1 MKKTRLFIKI
11 SLLSLFIVSLAAC
24 SKHPGYKKTD
34 AGLYYKMIVKNET
47 APKPELGD
55 VITIGMVY
63 KTSTDSV
70 LFNSYTDPR
79 TMGQPLRLPL
89 EKPIYKGDF
98 SEGIAMMHIGDS
110 ASFITSADSFFF
122 KYAQIPQLPP
132 FIKAGSDL
140 TFTIKLISIMKKADF
155 EKQQQEMMAQQMKM
169 IEKFKIEEPEKIKKY
184 LDSNKIKVKPTAS
197 GLYYMETKKGTGANP
212 VKGDTVAVHYTG
224 TLVDG
229 TTFDSSIGRPEGPLK
244 FPIGVGYVIPG
255 WEEGIGLMKKGGK
268 AKLLIPSSL
277 GYADKGA
284 GQVIPPYTPLVFE
297 VELVDIIKPVV
308 K

>member
-1 MKKTRLFIKI
+1 MKKTRLLIKI
-11 SLLSLFIVSLAAC
+11 SLLSLFIISLASC
-24 SKHPGYKKTD
+24 SKYPGYKKTD
-34 AGLYYKMIVKNET
+34 SGLYYKIITKNEN
-47 APKPELGD
+47 APKPEIGD

-79 TMGQPLRLPL
+79 TQGQPLRLPL
-89 EKPIYKGDF
+89 DKPIYKGDF
-98 SEGIAMMHIGDS
+98 SEGLAMMGIGDS

-132 FIKAGSDL
+132 FIQAGTNL
-140 TFTIKLISIMKKADF
+140 TFTIKLMSIMKKADF
-155 EKQQQEMMAQQMKM
+155 EKQQQELMKQQMEM
-169 IEKFKIEEPEKIKKY
+169 IEKFKVEEPGKITKY
-184 LDSNKIKVKPTAS
+184 LDDNKIKVKPTAS
-197 GLYYMETKKGTGANP
+197 GLYYIEVKRGTGLKP
-212 VKGDTVAVHYTG
+212 EKGDTVAVHYTG

-244 FPIGVGYVIPG
+244 FPLGVGYVIPG
-255 WEEGIGLMKKGGK
+255 WEEGIGMMKKGGK

-297 VELVDIIKPVV
+297 VELIDVIKAAV

>member
-1 MKKTRLFIKI
+1 MKKTRNLFKI
-11 SLLSLFIVSLAAC
+11 SLLSFVIIALASC

-34 AGLYYKMIVKNET
+34 AGLYYKIITKNEN
-47 APKPELGD
+47 APKPEIGD
-55 VITIGMVY
+55 IISIGMEY

-89 EKPIYKGDF
+89 EKPIYNGDF

-122 KYAQIPQLPP
+122 KYAQLPQLPS
-132 FIKAGSDL
+132 FIQAGSDL

-155 EKQQQEMMAQQMKM
+155 EKQQQELMAQQMKM
-169 IEKFKIEEPEKIKKY
+169 IEQFKNEEPDKIKKY
-184 LDSNKIKVKPTAS
+184 IDSTKIKVKPTTT
-197 GLYYMETKKGTGANP
+197 GLYYIELKKGTGP
-212 VKGDTVAVHYTG
+212 KVDKGDTVAVHYTG
-224 TLVDG
+224 TLLDG
-229 TTFDSSIGRPEGPLK
+229 TTFDSSVGRDPIK
-244 FPIGVGYVIPG
+244 FPIGTGYVIPG
-255 WEEGIGLMKKGGK
+255 WEEGIGMMKKGGK

-284 GQVIPPYTPLVFE
+284 GQVIPPYTPLLFE
-297 VELVDIIKPVV
+297 VELIDIIKV
-308 K
+308 KK